1 MPLGLLV
8 AQLEVPPAF
17 EDEFNDWYDT
27 EHIPERLRVPGFLS
41 ARRLERVARPRF
53 LNLYDLTDLGVL
65 ESAAYL
71 AVSGA
76 NKSPWT
82 ARVMKHCKSLGRR
95 LYVQTSPGDEV
106 ACASHPFT
114 ILARYAKPS
123 VVVDHTQLAALRAM
137 DGVSARS
144 FAGRE
149 HVDGETFVCAT
160 AIDEAHAERVQ
171 ASFAGLDVGLEV
183 YGAYVRRV
191 T

>member
-1 MPLGLLV
+1 VPLGLLV

-41 ARRLERVARPRF
+41 ARRLERVARPRY
-53 LNLYDLTDLGVL
+53 LNLYDLTDLAVL
-65 ESAAYL
+65 DSAAYL

-82 ARVMKHCKSLGRR
+82 ARVTKHCKSLGRR
-95 LYVQTSPGDEV
+95 LYVQTSGEEV
-106 ACASHPFT
+106 VCASHPFT
-114 ILARYAKPS
+114 ILARYAKAS
-123 VVVDHTQLAALRAM
+123 IDQALLAALREL

-149 HVDGETFVCAT
+149 HVDGEAFICAT
-160 AIDEAHAERVQ
+160 AIDEAHAERVR
-171 ASFAGLDVGLEV
+171 ASFAGLDVEV
-183 YGAYVRRV
+183 YGPYARRL